1 MDISQQSSRP
11 IYLRIVDYAMS
22 NILAGSWQPDQRIP
36 SVRELSVAL
45 SVNTHTVLKAF
56 DMLSDAEIIVSRRG
70 MGYFLTPDARRRVD
84 ELRRNEFY
92 TSTPPVSNKPVESYD
107 PDFNQETH
115 SSILPFSHGSAR
127 WQDCLSSPDV
137 CG

>member
-36 SVRELSVAL
+36 SVRELSVAQ

-92 TSTPPVSNKPVESYD
+92 TST
-107 PDFNQETH
+107 
-115 SSILPFSHGSAR
+115 LPELASTLRELGITIDDLTEHLR
-127 WQDCLSSPDV
+127 PLL
-137 CG
+137 

>member
-70 MGYFLTPDARRRVD
+70 MGYFLTRCPPTCRRVA
-84 ELRRNEFY
+84 
-92 TSTPPVSNKPVESYD
+92 P
-107 PDFNQETH
+107 Q
-115 SSILPFSHGSAR
+115 
-127 WQDCLSSPDV
+127 
-137 CG
+137 

>member
-92 TSTPPVSNKPVESYD
+92 TST
-107 PDFNQETH
+107 
-115 SSILPFSHGSAR
+115 LPELASTLRELGITIDDLTEHLRPLLFS
-127 WQDCLSSPDV
+127 CFK
-137 CG
+137 